1 MCNKCDC
8 DHSDQCS
15 IVGYQPYG
23 ACCSLCASWDEEHTC
38 PYYEVV
44 TTKVSLA
51 KSKLFQVAS
60 KEKAQAMM
68 VSVERFP

>member
-15 IVGYQPYG
+15 IVGHQPYG
-23 ACCSLCASWDEEHTC
+23 ACCSMCVSWDEAHSC

-44 TTKVSLA
+44 NTKLTVA
-51 KSKLFQVAS
+51 KQKLFQVAPKKKS
-60 KEKAQAMM
+60 QVMTVSMEK
-68 VSVERFP
+68 FP